1 MILLGWCYSL
11 NSDVSL
17 LLRSQGI
24 FSEMMLS
31 HDLKLVIGRPSA
43 TLNPQQ
49 KDLISNIGKVNF
61 ITPQLN
67 ENICSEGQS

>member
-17 LLRSQGI
+17 LLRSEGI
-24 FSEMMLS
+24 FSEMMLG
-31 HDLKLVIGRPSA
+31 HDLKLVTGRPTA

-49 KDLISNIGKVNF
+49 KDLIYNIGKLNVEPF
-61 ITPQLN
+61 HETP
-67 ENICSEGQS
+67 